1 MNHDL
6 SSKQLEIKN
15 NLEKDAVK
23 SAMWIS
29 GFVGIFVFIIL
40 YFVFPGF
47 SNYSTI
53 KLIINAALGAFSGY
67 LAYKPIL
74 GWTTS
79 KKTKEAHCDNCGG
92 DYAVEL
98 VSHDEDL
105 IAAVPRSQI
114 KRYMH
119 VNGDKIQHSS
129 WVEEKYN
136 ITDTYQCCEC
146 SKQKTKTYVVT
157 RKTGYSSST
166 T

>member
-67 LAYKPIL
+67 LAYSTPMQVVEIPLRGK
-74 GWTTS
+74 
-79 KKTKEAHCDNCGG
+79 GG
-92 DYAVEL
+92 VA
-98 VSHDEDL
+98 
-105 IAAVPRSQI
+105 RSA
-114 KRYMH
+114 
-119 VNGDKIQHSS
+119 
-129 WVEEKYN
+129 WVVRPWRFHN
-136 ITDTYQCCEC
+136 LDRSAI
-146 SKQKTKTYVVT
+146 
-157 RKTGYSSST
+157 
-166 T
+166 